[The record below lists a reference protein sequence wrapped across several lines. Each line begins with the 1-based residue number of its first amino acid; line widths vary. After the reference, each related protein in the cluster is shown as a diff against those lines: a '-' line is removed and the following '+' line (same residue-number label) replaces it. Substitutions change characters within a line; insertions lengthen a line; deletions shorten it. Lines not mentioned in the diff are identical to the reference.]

1 MGLIQIV
8 VDTNIFVSA
17 LKNNTGASFY
27 LLSLID
33 KKEFETNISVP
44 LIMEY
49 EAVGLRFLKQ
59 TNLNTSDLNDIL
71 DYICSISNKHKINY
85 LWRPFLRDPKD
96 DFVLELA
103 VKARCQHIITFNKKD
118 FKNISKF
125 GVTALTPWEFLKE
138 RGLL

>member
-27 LLSLID
+27 LLSLIG

-85 LWRPFLRDPKD
+85 LWRPFLRNPKD